1 MKKTLGQNGLNFIA
15 NKYKE
20 LKELVGK
27 KADKSEII
35 TESEREEVKYLT
47 DGYARYS
54 LNEIEAKLDVI
65 IDAMKQ
71 FPVKDDTLTPFM
83 FAYDY
88 IDNKITIPSG
98 IDFPKCYAYQSWV
111 FNKNKSNR
119 LGFCSS
125 NYELVG
131 LENIAKTKKTDS
143 VEALMSKNLATVFD
157 SAYAKAR
164 TLGATD
170 VHFVKKSSDISRC
183 KTKGYNTSSTWQ
195 DLSTSRD
202 LEDWIGDFDKRT
214 RELKSGGGE
223 YTTLDIPYNYKTN
236 GVLNYRYFRIY
247 KINGMVSL
255 NVQADLQS
263 LSSMTIPKKFA
274 PKTETYAIAM
284 TDWYYDG
291 EKAPYR
297 NQLPATISLESGG
310 RIGAHF
316 GSQSG
321 VITVMF
327 NVTYP
332 AQD

>member
-65 IDAMKQ
+65 IDAIKQ

-111 FNKNKSNR
+111 FSQSKSNR
-119 LGFCSS
+119 FGFCNGS
-125 NYELVG
+125 YQLVA
-131 LENIAKTKKTDS
+131 LENIAKTKKTDN
-143 VEALMSKNLATVFD
+143 VEALLSKNLATVFD

-183 KTKGYNTSSTWQ
+183 KTKGYNTSNTWES
-195 DLSTSRD
+195 LSTSRD

-214 RELKSGGGE
+214 RELK
-223 YTTLDIPYNYKTN
+223 N
-236 GVLNYRYFRIY
+236 GVGVEEFAVEPYVPHGFGQVSAY
-247 KINGMVSL
+247 KIGRLVILVASGNGE
-255 NVQADLQS
+255 LQS
-263 LSSMTIPKKFA
+263 NGALFYTNLPDHYRPRSTASSHCADCWVYVGDNGTCWVVPDREGRPVYGF
-274 PKTETYAIAM
+274 IA
-284 TDWYYDG
+284 YQ
-291 EKAPYR
+291 AR
-297 NQLPATISLESGG
+297 A
-310 RIGAHF
+310 
-316 GSQSG
+316 
-321 VITVMF
+321 
-327 NVTYP
+327 
-332 AQD
+332 